1 MNFKTSRRVEFR
13 DTDTAGIVHFSNFF
27 AYMEQ
32 TEHAFLRE
40 IGQPL
45 IGEVDGKRVSWP
57 RVAANC
63 NYRSAIQ
70 FEQIIDIE
78 MSVTKLG
85 TKSIIYAFTITRDG
99 TLVADGTLTAV
110 CCEIEPGKKP
120 KSIGIPAEFAAAVKP
135 YLAESID

>member
-1 MNFKTSRRVEFR
+1 MIFKTSRRVEFR

-27 AYMEQ
+27 VYMEQ

-45 IGEVDGKRVSWP
+45 IGEVDGKRCSWP
-57 RVAANC
+57 RVAATC

-78 MSVTKLG
+78 LSVAKLG
-85 TKSIIYAFTITRDG
+85 TKSITYSFTISRED

-110 CCEIEPGKKP
+110 YCEIEHGKLP
-120 KSIGIPAEFAAAVKP
+120 KSIEIPAKIVAALKP
-135 YLAESID
+135 YLADQAE